1 MAYILKKI
9 TDTLF
14 RYLLIMM
21 VLATVGFVGWSII
34 KRNYLAQSDITIK
47 DTPMVIED
55 VRPTGLLYLSSA
67 ITEDY
72 TLDHFKGSGYGSSI
86 LGKGNGILKGDH
98 QCIQILQ
105 QQVNYVMN
113 LDSIKYKQPTD
124 TTQQGSNNKLVIIL
138 PDVEYVPSTTSA
150 TFMSDNE
157 NEEGKV
163 GYDATPLINRVEQ
176 QIRKRY
182 DTPANRA
189 VAREQAEK
197 ILTDI
202 FASCGKEVIFK

>member
-1 MAYILKKI
+1 MAYLIKAI
-9 TDTLF
+9 TNTLM

-21 VLATVGFVGWSII
+21 VLATVGYVGWNII
-34 KRNYLAQSDITIK
+34 QHNYLLQSDITIK
-47 DTPMVIED
+47 DTPAVIED
-55 VRPTGLLYLSSA
+55 IRPTGLLYLSSA

-72 TLDHFKGSGYGSSI
+72 ALDHFKGSGYGSSI

-113 LDSIKYKQPTD
+113 LDSIRYEE
-124 TTQQGSNNKLVIIL
+124 SNDSSKLVVIL
-138 PDVEYVPSTTSA
+138 PEVKYTSSTTSS

-157 NEEGKV
+157 DEEGKV
-163 GYDATPLINRVEQ
+163 GYNATPLINRVEQ

-189 VAREQAEK
+189 AAREQAEN

-202 FASCGKEVIFK
+202 FAHCGKEIVIK